1 MEEGERSKPFSIKV
15 PKICITLIEEGEQ
28 SEHSSTKVD
37 KVK

>member
-1 MEEGERSKPFSIKV
+1 MEEGEQSEPFSIKV
-15 PKICITLIEEGEQ
+15 PKICIPLIEEGEQ